1 MLPDLESL
9 CNSLSMTE
17 IIRLQTM
24 LSSALARRF
33 EQKLALVFSDLV
45 GSTPYFARFGDE
57 AGRKLQQSHIDLV
70 QRAIAPA
77 QGRVVDTA
85 GDGVFLCFPD
95 VNHAAPAMVELLN
108 LISAANANCA
118 REHQLAVRIGIHFG
132 PVLTDGT
139 TVSGDSVNYCARIAG
154 SADAGEI
161 RVSREAFLAFADV
174 RYRLKCS
181 NLPPVVLKGIERP
194 ANLMRLD
201 WRDHTIFPT
210 NVRLETGEIIALPD
224 QDIISFGRLKEKDGM
239 QANDVVLRGRDEAQT
254 LKISRWH
261 FELRRTSARLM
272 IRILTNAETTLNGRL
287 LEKGMESSIRSGDC
301 VRVGDVLS
309 LYFESPAQVQEGQ
322 VGMETIVTSSL
333 PTIKEHP

>member
-1 MLPDLESL
+1 MLPDFESL

-77 QGRVVDTA
+77 QGRIVDTA
-85 GDGVFLCFPD
+85 GDGVFLCFSD
-95 VNHAAPAMVELLN
+95 VDRAASAMVELLN
-108 LISAANANCA
+108 LISAANANCV

-132 PVLTDGT
+132 PALSDGT
-139 TVSGDSVNYCARIAG
+139 TVSGDSVNYCARMAG

-161 RVSREAFLAFADV
+161 RVSREAFLAFADI

-181 NLPPVVLKGIERP
+181 NLPPILLKGIDRP

-210 NVRLETGEIIALPD
+210 NVRLETGEIIVLPD
-224 QDIISFGRLKEKDGM
+224 QDIISFGRLKERDGV
-239 QANDVVLRGRDEAQT
+239 QVNDIVLRCRDEAQT

-261 FELRRTSARLM
+261 FELRRTGVCLM
-272 IRILTNAETTLNGRL
+272 IRILTSAETTLNSRL
-287 LEKGMESSIRSGDC
+287 LEKGTECPVRSGDC

-309 LYFESPAQVQEGQ
+309 LCFESPTQVQEGQ
-322 VGMETIVTSSL
+322 GGMETIVTSAF
-333 PTIKEHP
+333 PGPKEHQ